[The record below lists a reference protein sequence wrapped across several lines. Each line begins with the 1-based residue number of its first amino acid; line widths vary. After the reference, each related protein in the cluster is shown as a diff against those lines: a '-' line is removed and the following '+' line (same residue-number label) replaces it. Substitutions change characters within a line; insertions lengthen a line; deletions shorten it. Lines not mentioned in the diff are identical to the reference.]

1 MKQVVAVAVAVA
13 GPVAITVILAE
24 KMAIAVILASKA
36 VGQIDVALAR

>member
-1 MKQVVAVAVAVA
+1 VKQVVAVAVAVA